1 MENLFREQQRL
12 IEAVSRTKR
21 YIYERIDWNERC
33 IGILGARGTGKTT
46 LMLQHVKE
54 RYGASDRALYIS
66 VDSPFFQ
73 AHDLFQFARDFH
85 QLGGEVLL
93 VDEVHKY
100 PDWSVHVKAIYD
112 SFPELRVVFSGSSLL
127 QIANQKADLSRR
139 AVVFNLHGLSLREYI
154 NFVHGKEYP
163 AYPLEEILANHQEIA
178 GAICKDL
185 KPLRE
190 FRNYLQGGYYPFF
203 LEGESFYKLK
213 VREVINHILE
223 VDLPF
228 VNRIEPRQVSKI
240 KKLLYLLSTGV
251 PFVPNIAKLAEA
263 TEISRPRLY
272 EYLEKLQDARL
283 LNLVRSQGR
292 GYAVLTKPEKILLEN
307 TNLMYAIADEVN
319 AGTLRE
325 LFFVNQVRNAA
336 TIHPQLIESTVELS
350 GQGDFVVTPWK
361 TDSISGAGQGGKEEA
376 TQVHAPVRR
385 GADGAANAGRR
396 MKADSF
402 IFEIGGKGKGFKQ
415 IGGVADSFVVADD
428 IEVGF
433 RNKLPLWVFGF
444 MY

>member
-12 IEAVSRTKR
+12 IEAVSRTRR
-21 YIYERIDWNERC
+21 YLYDRIDWNERC

-46 LMLQHVKE
+46 LMLQHVRE
-54 RYGASDRALYIS
+54 RYAASDRALYIS

-73 AHDLFQFARDFH
+73 AHDLFEFAREFH
-85 QLGGEVLL
+85 QLGGELLL
-93 VDEVHKY
+93 VDEIHKY
-100 PDWSVHVKAIYD
+100 PDWSVHVKAIHD
-112 SFPELRVVFSGSSLL
+112 SFPALKVVFSGSSLL
-127 QIANQKADLSRR
+127 QITNQKADLSRR
-139 AVVFNLHGLSLREYI
+139 AVIFNLHGLSLREYI
-154 NFVHGKEYP
+154 NFTLNTEYP
-163 AYPLEEILANHQEIA
+163 AHSLEEILSDHQQIA
-178 GAICKDL
+178 GTISKDI

-190 FRNYLQGGYYPFF
+190 FRSYLQGGYYPFF
-203 LEGESFYKLK
+203 LEGETFYTLK

-283 LNLVRSQGR
+283 LNLVRSRGR

-307 TNLMYAIADEVN
+307 SNLMYAITDDVN
-319 AGTLRE
+319 TGTLRE
-325 LFFVNQVRNAA
+325 LFFVNQIRNAG
-336 TIHPQLIESTVELS
+336 TIHPQLLENTVELS
-350 GQGDFVVTPWK
+350 GQGDFVV
-361 TDSISGAGQGGKEEA
+361 SGRY
-376 TQVHAPVRR
+376 T
-385 GADGAANAGRR
+385 
-396 MKADSF
+396 
-402 IFEIGGKGKGFKQ
+402 FEIGGKGKGFRQ
-415 IGGVADSFVVADD
+415 IGGIADGFVVADD

-433 RNKLPLWVFGF
+433 KNKLPLWLFGF

>member
-12 IEAVSRTKR
+12 IEAVSQTKR
-21 YIYERIDWNERC
+21 YIYDRIDWNERC

-46 LMLQHVKE
+46 LMLQYVRE
-54 RYGASDRALYIS
+54 QYGASDRALYIS

-73 AHDLFQFARDFH
+73 AHNLFEFAREFH

-93 VDEVHKY
+93 VDEIHKY
-100 PDWSVHVKAIYD
+100 PDWSVHVKSIYD
-112 SFPELRVVFSGSSLL
+112 TFPGLRVVFSGSSLL
-127 QIANQKADLSRR
+127 QITNQKADLSRR
-139 AVVFNLHGLSLREYI
+139 AIIFNLHGLSLREYI

-163 AYPLEEILANHQEIA
+163 VYSLEEILTNHQDIA
-178 GAICKDL
+178 STICKDI

-307 TNLMYAIADEVN
+307 SNLMYAIVDEVN

-325 LFFVNQVRNAA
+325 LFFVNQVRNAS
-336 TIHPQLIESTVELS
+336 TVHPQLIESTVELS
-350 GQGDFVVTPWK
+350 GQGDFIVK
-361 TDSISGAGQGGKEEA
+361 GQY
-376 TQVHAPVRR
+376 T
-385 GADGAANAGRR
+385 
-396 MKADSF
+396 
-402 IFEIGGKGKGFKQ
+402 FEIGGKGKGFKQ
-415 IGGVADSFVVADD
+415 ISGVADAFVVADD

-433 RNKLPLWVFGF
+433 KNKLPLWVLGF